1 MIINIAENVEHFQAT
16 SNVTA
21 VHRCTP
27 VVKIPGELLPS
38 LSPRSIWKNV
48 FFFFTV
54 LSLLRNYIILS
65 KLPRRSLGSQI
76 FSGELQNNVISYYW
90 VKLIS
95 FVNFIFKKYD
105 FLLSLNKYTLFL
117 LNKHRNMRRNE
128 VQRPKPR
135 NCQWAG
141 FPPITH

>member
-1 MIINIAENVEHFQAT
+1 MYSCGQNPRRAPAIL
-16 SNVTA
+16 VTK
-21 VHRCTP
+21 VHMEEC
-27 VVKIPGELLPS
+27 V
-38 LSPRSIWKNV
+38 
-48 FFFFTV
+48 FFFTV

>member
-1 MIINIAENVEHFQAT
+1 MWQLFTDV
-16 SNVTA
+16 
-21 VHRCTP
+21 
-27 VVKIPGELLPS
+27 LLWSKSQESSCHPCHQG
-38 LSPRSIWKNV
+38 PYGRMC

-105 FLLSLNKYTLFL
+105 FLLSVNKYTLFL